1 MVEGLVVYQHD
12 EHRYVPVV
20 SRDWLVEL
28 VGSMHMESAHA
39 GRDKLID
46 MVTQQVFCPGAANIV
61 ADVVG
66 ACKKCQLF
74 KLSSHVKAPP
84 TIRITASAP
93 LELIEADL
101 VMLPRSGRGHIGC
114 LVVVYH
120 ASKFGIAVPIRS
132 KSSPVVAT
140 AFEHRVLPALLRP
153 AARCLTDNGGEFCGA
168 EFEAVLERW
177 GIAHVLSMPLRAQGH
192 GAVERLNCTL
202 DQSLRMLDG
211 APGDWDV
218 RLPQAV
224 SA

>member
-74 KLSSHVKAPP
+74 KPSSHVKSPP

-93 LELIEADL
+93 FD
-101 VMLPRSGRGHIGC
+101 RGR
-114 LVVVYH
+114 LSD
-120 ASKFGIAVPIRS
+120 ASPQWTR
-132 KSSPVVAT
+132 T
-140 AFEHRVLPALLRP
+140 HRVPCCGRP
-153 AARCLTDNGGEFCGA
+153 CIQVWYRGA
-168 EFEAVLERW
+168 DSV
-177 GIAHVLSMPLRAQGH
+177 
-192 GAVERLNCTL
+192 
-202 DQSLRMLDG
+202 
-211 APGDWDV
+211 
-218 RLPQAV
+218 
-224 SA
+224 